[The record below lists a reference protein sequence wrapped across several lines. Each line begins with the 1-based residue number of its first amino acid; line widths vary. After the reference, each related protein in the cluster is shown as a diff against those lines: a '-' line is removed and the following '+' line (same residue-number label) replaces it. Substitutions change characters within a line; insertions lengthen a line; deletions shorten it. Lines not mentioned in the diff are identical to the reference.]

1 MHVHFRCT
9 HVIRCTVYICYC
21 IYLFAYRHRCVVSC
35 VTRVVTCYNSPGFSS
50 LPPDLQ
56 VFWRSLLSILFTL
69 SRGKAFASPKR
80 KWLLL
85 LRGLCGHIALSAYL
99 ESLDRIPLAEAVF
112 LGKVHPMAA
121 AILSYIFLGEALS
134 MARAIGILVSFFG
147 VTMISKPSW
156 AGLVSGD
163 LFGHFLALLAGALSG
178 AAYCCVRCLSRNDS
192 EDEMWTLLALPLV
205 SLPFCAK
212 DAWFGAAKH
221 EASTW
226 AWLLM
231 LGLCTQLGPGL
242 FGAWPQ
248 GVACSLWH
256 SSHVLRHTVRCGTGQ
271 CPWGRFAKPWNLPWC
286 GVDHYISATGGV
298 KPSLKDP
305 NAAPTKTRWNDVV
318 YGCVPKDGVLAL
330 NRPFKHIQ
338 TVDFGHPKEGAQ
350 FLDPPKG
357 LAAIASK
364 NSPRMF
370 TDFQDSCIRKLAQ
383 KFIQD
388 WLVSFALLDE
398 CINNIEQRQAVHL
411 VAWISTRSKILGWWT
426 STAQPFWSFQPG

>member
-1 MHVHFRCT
+1 MKGMGTGMFSGSHAVGYAYMLISTTSFTGMAAVSKIIGLRAST
-9 HVIRCTVYICYC
+9 HEK
-21 IYLFAYRHRCVVSC
+21 
-35 VTRVVTCYNSPGFSS
+35 
-50 LPPDLQ
+50 

-231 LGLCTQLGPGL
+231 LGLCTQLGQVFLVRGL
-242 FGAWPQ
+242 KVLPAASGTQAMYFGTLS
-248 GVACSLWH
+248 GV
-256 SSHVLRHTVRCGTGQ
+256 VLG
-271 CPWGRFAKPWNLPWC
+271 
-286 GVDHYISATGGV
+286 SALGEGL
-298 KPSLKDP
+298 PSLETSLGAVLIITSLQLAESAESEGSECSTHKD
-305 NAAPTKTRWNDVV
+305 KV
-318 YGCVPKDGVLAL
+318 K
-330 NRPFKHIQ
+330 
-338 TVDFGHPKEGAQ
+338 
-350 FLDPPKG
+350 
-357 LAAIASK
+357 
-364 NSPRMF
+364 
-370 TDFQDSCIRKLAQ
+370 
-383 KFIQD
+383 
-388 WLVSFALLDE
+388 
-398 CINNIEQRQAVHL
+398 
-411 VAWISTRSKILGWWT
+411 
-426 STAQPFWSFQPG
+426 